1 MNLQAHGGADIRA
14 PIVLQCPAVATA
26 DVDARQRACS
36 GVEPGCQ
43 NDDIELVDRPVRRLH
58 AVRGHALDRIV
69 LDADDFDIGTME
81 GFQEVLFERHAVRS
95 EAVVGRGRNQQFAQ
109 LWILQPLAHLLAH
122 EFRYLPVDLLVEEHL
137 AEGGEPQLQ
146 RTVVPAVFQHLATP
160 SGREIG
166 PGMFEI
172 ILEAGERT
180 G

>member
-1 MNLQAHGGADIRA
+1 MVVRIS
-14 PIVLQCPAVATA
+14 VLQSSFNALPSRPRMSMRVSAPVPASNPVARMMTSSLWTVPSA
-26 DVDARQRACS
+26 VCTPS
-36 GVEPGCQ
+36 GVTRSIGLSLTPT
-43 NDDIELVDRPVRRLH
+43 I
-58 AVRGHALDRIV
+58 
-69 LDADDFDIGTME
+69 FDIGTME

-137 AEGGEPQLQ
+137 SEGGEPQLQ